1 MKRFQTD
8 YFHLCPETTPKTL
21 FYIIVKNGFPLTS
34 LSSTLWFTI
43 YNLQI
48 MQFLNIVQ
56 MKGGGGGQNH
66 VKKIQIS

>member
-1 MKRFQTD
+1 MDFPSPPSPQ
-8 YFHLCPETTPKTL
+8 L
-21 FYIIVKNGFPLTS
+21 F
-34 LSSTLWFTI
+34 WFTI